1 LTKLSQ
7 SSWVYKPQ
15 GTVGSERPPGGF
27 FSLWKR
33 EILIMYLKK
42 WFTACFALALI
53 ALLAGCGNSSDSS
66 NSSGNSNP
74 QSNSVFV
81 TGTDAPLP
89 SVVGFRVDITGMTL
103 SDGTGTPVSVLSG
116 SQTVDFARLNGMRTL
131 LDINSIPTGTY
142 TQAVITLANPSID
155 YLNVTNPQTN
165 PPTHPT
171 ISTLDTSANSTPQLS
186 LTTSSVTIS
195 LANPLVV
202 SAGDIDGLRFEFDIR
217 KSVAVD
223 ANGQIT
229 GAITPNI
236 NLKVI
241 TPSDADAYIDEF
253 DAGVVSVNAS
263 GNSFVI
269 QGPHGHQFTVNVN
282 QQTEWEGNDTINDL
296 GSDSIV
302 EISGTLDRT
311 SAAILADTVCIVSQN
326 KFWAGGLVTYV
337 DPPVGTAD
345 DFDMYVRNVLPSG
358 TGFNSGQISTIN
370 LTGNEKFFI
379 HWWHN
384 NWGSFLFNSTGLVPG
399 QHVSIAG
406 PFSNGQVTV
415 KRVVLRHSGHT
426 GTLVVG
432 QTNTSAGTFQ
442 FDSNGLAGV
451 LFQDPVTVQ
460 VTPFTRYLGGLHGLG
475 DLTGT
480 AALDLRVVGLIL
492 KTNTGD
498 PIFLAFSVEE
508 LPN

>member
-1 LTKLSQ
+1 
-7 SSWVYKPQ
+7 
-15 GTVGSERPPGGF
+15 
-27 FSLWKR
+27 
-33 EILIMYLKK
+33 MYLKK
-42 WFTACFALALI
+42 WFSGFCALALVAAI
-53 ALLAGCGNSSDSS
+53 SGCGNSS
-66 NSSGNSNP
+66 GNPGGNINP

-89 SVVGFRVDITGMTL
+89 SVVGFRVDITGLTL
-103 SDGTGTPVSVLSG
+103 SDGTGTPVSVLTG
-116 SQTVDFARLNGMRTL
+116 TQTVDFARLNGLRTL
-131 LDINSIPTGTY
+131 LDINTIPTGTY
-142 TQAVITLANPSID
+142 TQAVVTLANPSID

-171 ISTLDTSANSTPQLS
+171 LSTLDTSATSNPQLS
-186 LTTSSVTIS
+186 LTTSTVTIN
-195 LANPLVV
+195 LATPLVV

-223 ANGQIT
+223 GTGQIT
-229 GAITPNI
+229 GAITPTLD
-236 NLKVI
+236 LKVI

-253 DAGVVSVNAS
+253 DAGVVSVNAA

-282 QQTEWEGNDTINDL
+282 QQTEWEGNETINDL
-296 GSDSIV
+296 TTTSIV

-311 SAAILADTVCIVSQN
+311 SAAILPDTIAIVSQD

-337 DPPVGTAD
+337 DPPVGTAT
-345 DFDMYVRNVLPSG
+345 DFDMYVRNVLPSD
-358 TGFNSGQISTIN
+358 TGFNSGKISNIA
-370 LTGNEKFFI
+370 LTGNEKYFI

-384 NWGSFLFNSTGLVPG
+384 NWGSFLFTSTGLVPG

-406 PFSNGQVTV
+406 PFNNGQVTV

-426 GTLVVG
+426 GTLVAG
-432 QTNTSAGTFQ
+432 QTNVSAETFQ
-442 FDSNGLAGV
+442 FNSNGLAGV
-451 LFQDPVTVQ
+451 LFEGPVTVQ
-460 VTPFTRYLGGLHGLG
+460 VTPFTRFLGGLNSIQ
-475 DLTGT
+475 DLTGNT
-480 AALDLRVVGLIL
+480 ALNLRVVGLVL
-492 KTNTGD
+492 KTNTGA

>member
-1 LTKLSQ
+1 
-7 SSWVYKPQ
+7 
-15 GTVGSERPPGGF
+15 
-27 FSLWKR
+27 
-33 EILIMYLKK
+33 MHLKK
-42 WFTACFALALI
+42 WSRGSFALALVG
-53 ALLAGCGNSSDSS
+53 LLAGCSNNSSSP
-66 NSSGNSNP
+66 SGTPTP

-81 TGTDAPLP
+81 TGL
-89 SVVGFRVDITGMTL
+89 TL
-103 SDGTGTPVSVLSG
+103 SDGSSTPVSVLNG
-116 SQTVDFARLNGMRTL
+116 TQTVDFARLNGLRTL
-131 LDINSIPTGTY
+131 LDINTIPTGTY
-142 TQAVITLANPSID
+142 TQAVVTLANPSID

-171 ISTLDTSANSTPQLS
+171 ISTLDSSANSNPQLS
-186 LTTSSVTIS
+186 LTTSTVTIN
-195 LANPLVV
+195 LATPLVV

-217 KSVAVD
+217 KSVALD
-223 ANGQIT
+223 GNGQIT
-229 GAITPNI
+229 GAITPTLG
-236 NLKVI
+236 LKGV

-253 DAGVVSVNAS
+253 DAGVVSVNAT

-282 QQTEWEGNDTINDL
+282 QQTEWEGNETINDL
-296 GSDSIV
+296 TPNSIV

-311 SAAILADTVCIVSQN
+311 SAAILANTVAIESQN

-337 DPPVGTAD
+337 DPPVGTAA

-358 TGFNSGQISTIN
+358 TGFSSGQISNIA
-370 LTGNEKFFI
+370 LTGQEKYFI

-384 NWGSFLFNSTGLVPG
+384 NWGSFLFTSTGLVPG

-426 GTLVVG
+426 GTLVTG
-432 QTNTSAGTFQ
+432 QTNTSAGTFE
-442 FDSNGLAGV
+442 FNSNGLAGV
-451 LFQDPVTVQ
+451 LFQGPVTVQ
-460 VTPFTRYLGGLHGLG
+460 VTPFTRYLGGLTGLG

-480 AALDLRVVGLIL
+480 TPLDLRVVGLVL

-508 LPN
+508 LTN

>member
-1 LTKLSQ
+1 
-7 SSWVYKPQ
+7 
-15 GTVGSERPPGGF
+15 
-27 FSLWKR
+27 
-33 EILIMYLKK
+33 M
-42 WFTACFALALI
+42 
-53 ALLAGCGNSSDSS
+53 
-66 NSSGNSNP
+66 
-74 QSNSVFV
+74 FV

-89 SVVGFRVDITGMTL
+89 SVVGFRVDIMGLTL
-103 SDGTGTPVSVLSG
+103 SDGTSTPVSVLNG
-116 SQTVDFARLNGMRTL
+116 TQTVDFARLNGLRTL

-142 TQAVITLANPSID
+142 TQAVVTLANPSID

-171 ISTLDTSANSTPQLS
+171 LSTLDTSVTSNPQLS
-186 LTTSSVTIS
+186 LTTSTVTIN
-195 LANPLVV
+195 LATPLVV

-223 ANGQIT
+223 GSGQIT
-229 GAITPNI
+229 GAITPTLH
-236 NLKVI
+236 LKVI

-253 DAGVVSVNAS
+253 DAGVVSVNAA
-263 GNSFVI
+263 GNSFFI

-282 QQTEWEGNDTINDL
+282 QQTEWEGNETINDL
-296 GSDSIV
+296 TTTSIV

-311 SAAILADTVCIVSQN
+311 SAAFLADSVAIVSQD

-337 DPPVGTAD
+337 DPPVGTAT
-345 DFDMYVRNVLPSG
+345 DFDMYIRNVLPSG
-358 TGFNSGQISTIN
+358 TGFNSGKISNIA
-370 LTGNEKFFI
+370 LTGNEKYFI

-384 NWGSFLFNSTGLVPG
+384 NWGSFLFSSTGLVPG

-432 QTNTSAGTFQ
+432 QTNTSAQTFQ
-442 FDSNGLAGV
+442 FNSNGLAGV
-451 LFQDPVTVQ
+451 LFEGPVTVQ
-460 VTPFTRYLGGLHGLG
+460 VTPFTHFLGGLTSIQ
-475 DLTGT
+475 DLTGNT
-480 AALDLRVVGLIL
+480 ALNLRVVGLIL
-492 KTNTGD
+492 KTNTGA

>member
-1 LTKLSQ
+1 
-7 SSWVYKPQ
+7 
-15 GTVGSERPPGGF
+15 
-27 FSLWKR
+27 
-33 EILIMYLKK
+33 MYFKK
-42 WFTACFALALI
+42 WFSGILALVLV
-53 ALLAGCGNSSDSS
+53 ALLTGCGN
-66 NSSGNSNP
+66 NPNTTNITNP

-103 SDGTGTPVSVLSG
+103 SDGTNPPVAVLNGT
-116 SQTVDFARLNGMRTL
+116 QTVDFARLNGMRTL
-131 LDINSIPTGTY
+131 LDINTIPTGTY

-171 ISTLDTSANSTPQLS
+171 ISTLDTSVASNPQLS
-186 LTTSSVTIS
+186 LTQSTVTIN
-195 LANPLVV
+195 LATPLVV
-202 SAGDIDGLRFEFDIR
+202 SMGDIDGLRFEFNIL

-223 ANGQIT
+223 GSGQIT
-229 GAITPNI
+229 GAITPTI

-253 DAGVVSVNAS
+253 DAGVVSVNAM

-282 QQTEWEGNDTINDL
+282 QQTQWENNETIDNL
-296 GSDSIV
+296 TSSSIV

-311 SAAILADTVCIVSQN
+311 TAAFLADTVAIVSQD

-337 DPPVGTAD
+337 NPPTGTAT

-358 TGFNSGQISTIN
+358 TGFNSGQISNVI
-370 LTGNEKFFI
+370 LSGQEKYFI
-379 HWWHN
+379 HWWHDN
-384 NWGSFLFNSTGLVPG
+384 FGSFLFTSSGLVPG

-415 KRVVLRHSGHT
+415 KRIVLRHSGRT
-426 GTLVVG
+426 GSLVTG
-432 QTNTSAGTFQ
+432 QTNTNAGTFE
-442 FDSNGLAGV
+442 FNSNGLAGV
-451 LFQDPVTVQ
+451 LFEGPVTVQ
-460 VTPFTRYLGGLHGLG
+460 VTPVTRYLGGLTGIN
-475 DLTGT
+475 DLTGNT
-480 AALDLRVVGLIL
+480 PLNLRVVGLIL
-492 KTNTGD
+492 KTNTET
-498 PIFLAFSVEE
+498 PIFLAYSVEK
-508 LPN
+508 LTN

>member
-1 LTKLSQ
+1 
-7 SSWVYKPQ
+7 
-15 GTVGSERPPGGF
+15 
-27 FSLWKR
+27 
-33 EILIMYLKK
+33 MHLKK
-42 WFTACFALALI
+42 WSRGSFALALVG
-53 ALLAGCGNSSDSS
+53 LLAGCSNNSSSP
-66 NSSGNSNP
+66 SGTPTP

-89 SVVGFRVDITGMTL
+89 SVVGFRVDITGLTL
-103 SDGTGTPVSVLSG
+103 SDGSSTPVSVLNG
-116 SQTVDFARLNGMRTL
+116 TQTVDFARLNGLRTL
-131 LDINSIPTGTY
+131 LDINTIPTGTY
-142 TQAVITLANPSID
+142 TQAVVTLANPSID

-171 ISTLDTSANSTPQLS
+171 ISTLDSSANSNPQLS
-186 LTTSSVTIS
+186 LTTSTVTIN
-195 LANPLVV
+195 LATPLVV

-217 KSVAVD
+217 KSVALD
-223 ANGQIT
+223 GNGQIT
-229 GAITPNI
+229 GAITPTLG
-236 NLKVI
+236 LKVV

-253 DAGVVSVNAS
+253 DAGVVSVNAT

-269 QGPHGHQFTVNVN
+269 QGPHGHQFTVNVT
-282 QQTEWEGNDTINDL
+282 QQTEWEGNETINDL
-296 GSDSIV
+296 TPNSIV

-311 SAAILADTVCIVSQN
+311 SAAILANTVAIESQN

-337 DPPVGTAD
+337 DPPVGTAA
-345 DFDMYVRNVLPSG
+345 DFDMYVRDVLPSG
-358 TGFNSGQISTIN
+358 TGFSSGQISNIA
-370 LTGNEKFFI
+370 LTGQEKYFI

-384 NWGSFLFNSTGLVPG
+384 NWGSFLFTSTGLVPG

-426 GTLVVG
+426 GTLVTG
-432 QTNTSAGTFQ
+432 QTNTSAGTFE
-442 FDSNGLAGV
+442 FNSNGLAGV
-451 LFQDPVTVQ
+451 LFQGPVTVQ
-460 VTPFTRYLGGLHGLG
+460 VTPFTRYLGGLTGLG

-480 AALDLRVVGLIL
+480 TPLDLRVVGLVL

-508 LPN
+508 LTN

>member
-1 LTKLSQ
+1 MH
-7 SSWVYKPQ
+7 
-15 GTVGSERPPGGF
+15 F
-27 FSLWKR
+27 
-33 EILIMYLKK
+33 KK
-42 WFTACFALALI
+42 WFGTFSALALV
-53 ALLAGCGNSSDSS
+53 ALLAGCGNNSS
-66 NSSGNSNP
+66 NDNNITP

-103 SDGTGTPVSVLSG
+103 LDQSGNQVPVLNGT
-116 SQTVDFARLNGMRTL
+116 QTVDFARLNGMRTL

-165 PPTHPT
+165 PPTRPT
-171 ISTLDTSANSTPQLS
+171 ISTLDTSATSNPQLS
-186 LTTSSVTIS
+186 LTTSTVTIN
-195 LANPLVV
+195 LATPLMV
-202 SAGDIDGLRFEFDIR
+202 SMGDIDGLRFEFNIK

-223 ANGQIT
+223 GNGQIS
-229 GAITPNI
+229 GPITPTI
-236 NLKVI
+236 DLKVI

-253 DAGVVSVNAS
+253 VAGVVSVDAR

-282 QQTEWEGNDTINDL
+282 QQTEWEGKETINDL
-296 GSDSIV
+296 TNTSIV

-311 SAAILADTVCIVSQN
+311 SAAFLADSVAIVSQD

-337 DPPVGTAD
+337 DPPVGTAT
-345 DFDMYVRNVLPSG
+345 DFDMYVRSVLPSG
-358 TGFNSGQISTIN
+358 TGFASGKISTID
-370 LTGNEKFFI
+370 LTGNEKYFI

-384 NWGSFLFNSTGLVPG
+384 NWGSFLFTSTGLVPG

-406 PFSNGQVTV
+406 PFNNGQVTV
-415 KRVVLRHSGHT
+415 KRVVLRHSGHS

-432 QTNTSAGTFQ
+432 QTNTQADTFQ
-442 FDSNGLAGV
+442 FNSNGLAGV
-451 LFQDPVTVQ
+451 LFNGPVTVQ
-460 VTPFTRYLGGLHGLG
+460 ITPFTRFLGGLNSIQ
-475 DLTGT
+475 DLTGNT
-480 AALDLRVVGLIL
+480 PLNLRVVGLVL
-492 KTNTGD
+492 KTNTGS

-508 LPN
+508 LTN

>member
-1 LTKLSQ
+1 
-7 SSWVYKPQ
+7 
-15 GTVGSERPPGGF
+15 
-27 FSLWKR
+27 
-33 EILIMYLKK
+33 MYRKK
-42 WFTACFALALI
+42 WFSVFSALALV
-53 ALLAGCGNSSDSS
+53 ALLAGCGNSSSGSS
-66 NSSGNSNP
+66 TTTP

-89 SVVGFRVDITGMTL
+89 SVVGFRVDITGLTL
-103 SDGTGTPVSVLSG
+103 SDGSGTPVSVLNG
-116 SQTVDFARLNGMRTL
+116 TQTVDFARLNGLRTL
-131 LDINSIPTGTY
+131 LDINTIPTGTY
-142 TQAVITLANPSID
+142 TQATVTLANPAID

-171 ISTLDTSANSTPQLS
+171 ISTLDSSPSSNPQLS
-186 LTTSSVTIS
+186 LTTSTVTVN

-229 GAITPNI
+229 GAITPTLD
-236 NLKVI
+236 LKVI

-253 DAGVVSVNAS
+253 DAGVVSVNAG

-282 QQTEWEGNDTINDL
+282 QQTEWEGNESINDL
-296 GSDSIV
+296 TSSSIV

-311 SAAILADTVCIVSQN
+311 SAAILADTVAIESQD

-337 DPPVGTAD
+337 DPPVGTAN
-345 DFDMYVRNVLPSG
+345 DFDMYVRSVLPSG

-370 LTGNEKFFI
+370 LTGNEKYFI

-406 PFSNGQVTV
+406 PFNNGQVTV

-432 QTNTSAGTFQ
+432 QTNTSAETFQ
-442 FDSNGLAGV
+442 FNSNGLAGV
-451 LFQDPVTVQ
+451 LFEGPVTVQ
-460 VTPFTRYLGGLHGLG
+460 VTPFTRFLGGLNSIQ
-475 DLTGT
+475 DLTGNT
-480 AALDLRVVGLIL
+480 PLNLRVVGLIL
-492 KTNTGD
+492 KTNTGS

>member
-1 LTKLSQ
+1 MH
-7 SSWVYKPQ
+7 
-15 GTVGSERPPGGF
+15 F
-27 FSLWKR
+27 
-33 EILIMYLKK
+33 KK
-42 WFTACFALALI
+42 WFSVFSALAFV
-53 ALLAGCGNSSDSS
+53 ALLAGCSN
-66 NSSGNSNP
+66 NSSGNNTNNTQP

-81 TGTDAPLP
+81 TGTDAPLA

-103 SDGTGTPVSVLSG
+103 SDGTGTPVSVLNG
-116 SQTVDFARLNGMRTL
+116 TQTVDFARLNGLRTL
-131 LDINSIPTGTY
+131 LDINTIPAGTY

-171 ISTLDTSANSTPQLS
+171 LSTLDSSANSNPQLS
-186 LTTSSVTIS
+186 LTTSTVTIN
-195 LANPLVV
+195 LATPLVV
-202 SAGDIDGLRFEFDIR
+202 SMGDIDGLRFEFNIK

-223 ANGQIT
+223 GNGQIA
-229 GAITPNI
+229 GPITPTI
-236 NLKVI
+236 DLKVV

-253 DAGVVSVNAS
+253 DAGVVSVDAA

-269 QGPHGHQFTVNVN
+269 QGPHGHQFTVNVS
-282 QQTEWEGNDTINDL
+282 QQTEWEGNETINDL
-296 GSDSIV
+296 TTSSIV

-311 SAAILADTVCIVSQN
+311 SAAILADTVAIVSQN

-337 DPPVGTAD
+337 DPPVGTAA

-358 TGFNSGQISTIN
+358 TGFASGQISTID
-370 LTGNEKFFI
+370 LTGNEKYFI

-415 KRVVLRHSGHT
+415 KRVVLRHSGHS

-432 QTNTSAGTFQ
+432 QTNTQAGTFQ
-442 FDSNGLAGV
+442 FNSNGLAGV
-451 LFQDPVTVQ
+451 LFEGPVTVQ
-460 VTPFTRYLGGLHGLG
+460 VTPFTRFLGGLSGIN
-475 DLTGT
+475 DLTGNT
-480 AALDLRVVGLIL
+480 ALDLRVVGLVL
-492 KTNTGD
+492 KTNTGS

-508 LPN
+508 LTD

>member
-1 LTKLSQ
+1 
-7 SSWVYKPQ
+7 
-15 GTVGSERPPGGF
+15 
-27 FSLWKR
+27 
-33 EILIMYLKK
+33 MHLKK
-42 WFTACFALALI
+42 WSRGSFALALVG
-53 ALLAGCGNSSDSS
+53 LLAGCSNNSSSP
-66 NSSGNSNP
+66 SGTPTP

-89 SVVGFRVDITGMTL
+89 SVVGFRVDITGLTL
-103 SDGTGTPVSVLSG
+103 SDGSSTPVSVLNG
-116 SQTVDFARLNGMRTL
+116 TQTVDFARLNGLRTL
-131 LDINSIPTGTY
+131 LDINTIPTGTY
-142 TQAVITLANPSID
+142 TQAVVTLANPSID

-171 ISTLDTSANSTPQLS
+171 ISTLDSSANSNPQLS
-186 LTTSSVTIS
+186 LTTSTVTIN
-195 LANPLVV
+195 LATPLVV

-217 KSVAVD
+217 KSVALD
-223 ANGQIT
+223 GNGQIT
-229 GAITPNI
+229 GAITPTLG
-236 NLKVI
+236 LKVV

-253 DAGVVSVNAS
+253 DAGVVSVNAT

-282 QQTEWEGNDTINDL
+282 QQTEWEGNETINDL
-296 GSDSIV
+296 TPNSIV

-311 SAAILADTVCIVSQN
+311 SAAILANTVAIESQN

-337 DPPVGTAD
+337 DPPVGTAA

-358 TGFNSGQISTIN
+358 TGFSSGQISNIA
-370 LTGNEKFFI
+370 LTGQEKYFI

-384 NWGSFLFNSTGLVPG
+384 NWGSFLFTSTGLVPG

-426 GTLVVG
+426 GTLVTG
-432 QTNTSAGTFQ
+432 QTNTSAGTFE
-442 FDSNGLAGV
+442 FNSNGLAGV
-451 LFQDPVTVQ
+451 LFQGPVTVQ
-460 VTPFTRYLGGLHGLG
+460 VTPFTRYLGGLTGLG

-480 AALDLRVVGLIL
+480 TPLDLRVVGLVL

-508 LPN
+508 LTN

>member
-1 LTKLSQ
+1 
-7 SSWVYKPQ
+7 
-15 GTVGSERPPGGF
+15 
-27 FSLWKR
+27 
-33 EILIMYLKK
+33 MHLKK
-42 WFTACFALALI
+42 WSRGIFALASV
-53 ALLAGCGNSSDSS
+53 ALLVGCGN
-66 NSSGNSNP
+66 NSSSPSGNPAP

-89 SVVGFRVDITGMTL
+89 SVIGFRVDITGLTL
-103 SDGTGTPVSVLSG
+103 SDGTSTPVSVLDG
-116 SQTVDFARLNGMRTL
+116 TQTVDFARLNGLRTL
-131 LDINSIPTGTY
+131 LDINTIPTGTY
-142 TQAVITLANPSID
+142 TQAVVTLANPSID

-171 ISTLDTSANSTPQLS
+171 VSTLDTSATSNPQLS
-186 LTTSSVTIS
+186 LTTSTVTIN
-195 LANPLVV
+195 LATPLVV

-223 ANGQIT
+223 GNGQIT
-229 GAITPNI
+229 GAITPTLD
-236 NLKVI
+236 LKVV

-253 DAGVVSVNAS
+253 DAGVVSVNAT

-282 QQTEWEGNDTINDL
+282 QQTEWEGNETVNDL
-296 GSDSIV
+296 TTNSIV

-311 SAAILADTVCIVSQN
+311 SAAFLADTVAIESQN

-337 DPPVGTAD
+337 DPPVGTAT

-358 TGFNSGQISTIN
+358 TGFSSGQISNIA
-370 LTGNEKFFI
+370 LTGQEKYFI

-384 NWGSFLFNSTGLVPG
+384 NWGSFLFTSAGLVPG
-399 QHVSIAG
+399 QHISIAG

-415 KRVVLRHSGHT
+415 QRVVLRHSGHA
-426 GTLVVG
+426 GTLVTG

-442 FDSNGLAGV
+442 FNSNGLAGV
-451 LFQDPVTVQ
+451 LFQGPVTVQ
-460 VTPFTRYLGGLHGLG
+460 VTPFTRYLGGLTGLG

-480 AALDLRVVGLIL
+480 TALNLRVVGLVL

-508 LPN
+508 LTN